1 MHCLPTFATQ
11 DAVFDCADKY
21 LDEFHDTV
29 PRDLAAGNLKYL
41 EHVYH
46 GMDRVGEALVNL
58 LVGINVGKFVLVLE
72 DDV

>member
-1 MHCLPTFATQ
+1 
-11 DAVFDCADKY
+11 
-21 LDEFHDTV
+21 
-29 PRDLAAGNLKYL
+29 
-41 EHVYH
+41 VYH